1 MEYIDFHTH
10 RETAE
15 GVVTPRSFAIHPWD
29 ADKEKATTFDEFR
42 SKYKA
47 QFAEAEIIGECG
59 LDKACNADWDRQQQ
73 LFHWHIAIASEQR
86 KPMVI
91 HCVRAYNELMALRR
105 DNNGGI
111 WVVHGFTGT
120 LQLAQQLHRHGIITS
135 FGAAILDP
143 RRVKVRETLRLLPHP
158 FLLETDDNPCG
169 IETIYN
175 EAAQIRKTSINQLAE
190 TIKKTYDTLLNG

>member
-91 HCVRAYNELMALRR
+91 HCVRAYNELMELRR
-105 DNNGGI
+105 HYPGNI
-111 WVVHGFTGT
+111 WVVHGFTGS
-120 LQLAQQLHRHGIITS
+120 LQLADQLNKTNIWIS

-143 RRVKVRETLRLLPHP
+143 RRAKVRQTLALLPHP

-190 TIKKTYDTLLNG
+190 TINHTYDTLLNG